1 MAQKIAE
8 KLGYGWRLLATGL
21 SFFSFGVGGLLLW
34 VFVFPVLSLLP
45 GNRRQRVSRGQKT
58 VSYSF
63 YVFIGLMHRLGVMTY
78 EIVGLEKLNRPGQLI
93 IANHPTLVDIVFLI
107 SRIKQAVVLSKPS
120 CGIIRLCAAPYSTP
134 DTSAMAIPSK

>member
-45 GNRRQRVSRGQKT
+45 GNRRQRVSRGQKNGELQ
-58 VSYSF
+58 F
-63 YVFIGLMHRLGVMTY
+63 LCLHRFDVQAGGDDLR
-78 EIVGLEKLNRPGQLI
+78 NRGFGK
-93 IANHPTLVDIVFLI
+93 A
-107 SRIKQAVVLSKPS
+107 
-120 CGIIRLCAAPYSTP
+120 
-134 DTSAMAIPSK
+134 